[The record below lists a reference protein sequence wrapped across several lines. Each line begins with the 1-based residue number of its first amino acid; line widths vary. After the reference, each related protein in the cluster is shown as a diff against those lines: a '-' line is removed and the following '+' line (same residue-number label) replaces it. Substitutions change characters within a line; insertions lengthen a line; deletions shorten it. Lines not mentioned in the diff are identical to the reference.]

1 MEQSLIYI
9 FFGAILGTFISSI
22 SIVAFIFLKKR
33 TIDQSQL
40 EKESVMRSIG
50 ELCAEI
56 DSLMLSNRDGI
67 LKNSGIQNA
76 LKKKHDDIVMLLN
89 KNMHIL
95 DAYFVRY
102 IDSLQKDYLNFL
114 TSDTKEADSTSQNS
128 IVFSIDK
135 NAEPS
140 ELDAKVQK
148 KSISASQKTG
158 SVEHDLQVFES
169 AFFKESSENAES
181 KPTQETSVEKPK
193 EISEEKSA
201 EKATIETDF
210 DKKKHKESDSS
221 STKPEQSPAEE
232 EEFTMETIMDLDVG
246 KITKAGM
253 KKTDLFSI
261 KKEPAEEASFEQNL
275 PSSEAESKPEDEPI
289 KSEPPKSPELPI
301 FENDSK
307 SASESPSET
316 PISAPSAKV
325 VESTDSTDITGDD
338 VAEKIDQFFGF
349 SDKK

>member
-22 SIVAFIFLKKR
+22 SIVAFIFLKKK
-33 TIDQSQL
+33 TVDQSQL

-102 IDSLQKDYLNFL
+102 IDSLQQDYLKFL
-114 TSDTKEADSTSQNS
+114 TSDTKAADSSQNS

-140 ELDAKVQK
+140 EHDATIQN
-148 KSISASQKTG
+148 KSITASPRTG
-158 SVEHDLQVFES
+158 SFEHDLQVFEN
-169 AFFKESSENAES
+169 AFFKESSENADL
-181 KPTQETSVEKPK
+181 KTTQETSIEKPD
-193 EISEEKSA
+193 ENSEEKPA
-201 EKATIETDF
+201 EKGTIEADSN
-210 DKKKHKESDSS
+210 KEKEKADSLS
-221 STKPEQSPAEE
+221 KPEQNSADE

-261 KKEPAEEASFEQNL
+261 KKEPVEEASFEQSL
-275 PSSEAESKPEDEPI
+275 PSLEAESKPEDEV
-289 KSEPPKSPELPI
+289 KSEVPQSPELPI
-301 FENDSK
+301 FDNDSK

-316 PISAPSAKV
+316 PKSTPSAKAT
-325 VESTDSTDITGDD
+325 ESSDSPDITGDD